1 MKPSPVLPRLD
12 LCSDVD
18 LFFRR
23 VVDEV
28 RRRRSLDTTDVA
40 TSYVVSLLVDF
51 ADPNRY
57 DEVGLQQP
65 LTVLVRNA
73 LSHQGPSSFEKLRQ
87 LGDVVLYLSGFFG
100 EFFERHGVAQDYV
113 STLGAQAYQGARQAL
128 VGRYVGC
135 GSDVAGG
142 DVFGELSANFEVF
155 VVLVQGVA
163 LDLPGSKRGGNSEV
177 LDLYERW
184 LKTRSATL
192 EAELAGRGF
201 TFQPGD
207 GTVH

>member
-1 MKPSPVLPRLD
+1 MKSVLARKLD
-12 LCSDVD
+12 LCADVD
-18 LFFRR
+18 VFFRR

-28 RRRRSLDTTDVA
+28 RRRRGLDTTEAA

-57 DEVGLQQP
+57 DEIGLQQP
-65 LTVLVRNA
+65 LTVLVRDA
-73 LSHQGPSSFEKLRQ
+73 LSYRGPDSFEKLRQ

-100 EFFERHGVAQDYV
+100 EFFERHGVAQGYV
-113 STLGAQAYQGARQAL
+113 STLGAQAYQGARRAL
-128 VGRYVGC
+128 VGRYTGC
-135 GSDVAGG
+135 DGPVVGG
-142 DVFGELSANFEVF
+142 DIFGELAANFEVF

-163 LDLPGSKRGGNSEV
+163 LNLPGSKRGGNADL
-177 LDLYERW
+177 LDMYERW

-192 EAELAGRGF
+192 GAELAAQGF
-201 TFQPGD
+201 VFRPGD

>member
-1 MKPSPVLPRLD
+1 MKPSALLPHLD
-12 LCSDVD
+12 LCPDVN

-28 RRRRSLDTTDVA
+28 RRRRSLDTTEAA

-57 DEVGLQQP
+57 DEVGLEQP
-65 LTVLVRNA
+65 LTVLVRDA
-73 LSHQGPSSFEKLRQ
+73 LSHQGPNSFEKLRQ

-100 EFFERHGVAQDYV
+100 EFFERHGVTQDYV
-113 STLGAQAYQGARQAL
+113 STLGAQAYQGARRAL
-128 VGRYVGC
+128 VGRYIGFD
-135 GSDVAGG
+135 GDVAGG

-163 LDLPGSKRGGNSEV
+163 LDLPGSKRGGNADL

-192 EAELAGRGF
+192 EAELATKGF
-201 TFQPGD
+201 IFQPGD